1 MSETARVFNLS
12 IDEEAALTDAA
23 AAVCAGQCIVLPTDT
38 VYGIGANAFDAAAVQ
53 GLLDAKERGR
63 DMPPPVLIA
72 EPSMLRAIAEEVPEG
87 AQALAK
93 ALWPGALT
101 LVVKAQDRGGMDLGE
116 TRGTIAVRVPDHE
129 GARALLRRTGP
140 LAVSSANVSGQ
151 PAGLTCE
158 ETVAQLGDRVAV
170 YLDGG
175 PVSGGVASTIV
186 DFAATSDGKVLRQGA
201 ISLETLQAHAPGVQG
216 IDEPV
221 AEEPSDESEV
231 EAEPTEVLDAEAES
245 TEVLATEAPPTD
257 PDEAEATA
265 VTTEAVGAIEGDS
278 DVEGEAESAERG
290 SAP

>member
-1 MSETARVFNLS
+1 MTDTARVFNLS
-12 IDEEAALTDAA
+12 LDEEAALNEAA
-23 AAVCAGQCIVLPTDT
+23 EAVRGGRCIVLPTDT

-72 EPSMLRAIAEEVPEG
+72 EPSMLRAIADEVPE
-87 AQALAK
+87 AATAMAK

-101 LVVKAQDRGGMDLGE
+101 LVLKAQPRGGMDLGE
-116 TRGTIAVRVPDHE
+116 TNGTVAVRVPDHE

-158 ETVAQLGDRVAV
+158 ETIEQLGDRVAV

-186 DFAATSDGKVLRQGA
+186 DFAATDQGRVLRQGA
-201 ISLETLQAHAPGVQG
+201 IALETLREYAPDV
-216 IDEPV
+216 V
-221 AEEPSDESEV
+221 AFEEPSASEPG
-231 EAEPTEVLDAEAES
+231 AEEQAA
-245 TEVLATEAPPTD
+245 PTD
-257 PDEAEATA
+257 QVEGDAALAPSDVAGAAVEATA
-265 VTTEAVGAIEGDS
+265 GDGAEPGS
-278 DVEGEAESAERG
+278 DAAEKAGADEPAAADETRKAEGE
-290 SAP
+290 